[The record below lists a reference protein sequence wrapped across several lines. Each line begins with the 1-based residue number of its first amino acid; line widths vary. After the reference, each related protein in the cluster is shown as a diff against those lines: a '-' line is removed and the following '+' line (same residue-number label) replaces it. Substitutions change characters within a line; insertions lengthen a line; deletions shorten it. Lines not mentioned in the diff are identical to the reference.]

1 MIKNVIFDI
10 GDVLIR
16 WNPKLDR
23 VFDGET
29 AAAVEEAI
37 FGSKLWDCLDLGV
50 EEDAAI
56 FEKMCALA
64 PSYRKQVHYV
74 LAHLDLLTGQQDYA
88 KGWIREL
95 KEKGYHVYFL
105 SNYSRHLRQTQPQVT
120 DFVPLMDGGIFS
132 SDVQLVKPDRRIYAL
147 LCERYQLVPGECLFI
162 DDRQDNVT
170 AAVEFGMQ
178 SIRFDGYEQSYGTVM
193 QALGA
198 GA

>member
-16 WNPKLDR
+16 WNPKLGS
-23 VFDGET
+23 VFDGDT
-29 AAAVEEAI
+29 AAAVEDAI

-50 EEDAAI
+50 EEDETI

-64 PSYRKQVHYV
+64 PSYREQVRYV
-74 LAHLDLLTGQQDYA
+74 IDHLDILTGQQDYA

-95 KEKGYHVYFL
+95 KGKGYHVYFL

-132 SDVQLVKPDRRIYAL
+132 SDVQLVKPDKRIYAL

-162 DDRQDNVT
+162 DDRQDNVD
-170 AAVEFGMQ
+170 AAITCGMHAV
-178 SIRFDGYEQSYGTVM
+178 RFDGYEQSYGTVM
-193 QALGA
+193 RALEDGK
-198 GA
+198 